1 MWMCGGWGEVS
12 TLHPDRQLPPGAKTR
27 DTASW
32 LHTITIIFPFHSNIF
47 NQSWRGDIKCECGDI
62 PRTLFMWPPTQQWRG
77 RGHGPVSNCAHT
89 HMATHRTWTGHRTVS
104 QCPEKAPTMLV
115 LKDHNQGATLTI
127 FAKHNRP
134 SLMAFM
140 DKRPNFTSTYHG

>member
-1 MWMCGGWGEVS
+1 MKCPHYIQTDSFRPAPRHVTQPADCTQSQLFFHSIQIFSIRADEVIS
-12 TLHPDRQLPPGAKTR
+12 SVSAV
-27 DTASW
+27 
-32 LHTITIIFPFHSNIF
+32 IFPGHYLCGHQHNSGEAAGTVQFLIVHTLT
-47 NQSWRGDIKCECGDI
+47 WRH
-62 PRTLFMWPPTQQWRG
+62 T
-77 RGHGPVSNCAHT
+77 GPGLD
-89 HMATHRTWTGHRTVS
+89 TGQFS